1 MRRDELRRVT
11 SKQKLLLVVDLD
23 HTMLNSARFMEV
35 PQEEEAYL
43 AAAYLGPNAATS
55 SAATVGIVYCIAFF
69 MVFSIPLCLLLTG
82 SCFKLLVPY
91 IWFPGAL
98 LNEVPDEY
106 SC

>member
-1 MRRDELRRVT
+1 MRHDELRRVT

-55 SAATVGIVYCIAFF
+55 SAATVGIVYCIAYF
-69 MVFSIPLCLLLTG
+69 MVFYIPL
-82 SCFKLLVPY
+82 
-91 IWFPGAL
+91 
-98 LNEVPDEY
+98 
-106 SC
+106 

>member
-43 AAAYLGPNAATS
+43 AAAYLGPNAASS
-55 SAATVGIVYCIAFF
+55 SAATVGIVYCIAYF
-69 MVFSIPLCLLLTG
+69 MDFYSPLWLLLAG
-82 SCFKLLVPY
+82 SCFKLLLPY
-91 IWFPGAL
+91 IWFPGGL
-98 LNEVPDEY
+98 FNEVHDES